1 MAPDG
6 PYSTPNIQEPPP
18 PERGRPVDVRL
29 RAIKAL
35 GLGLAPMAV
44 WASIIALLST
54 NIELSEAPAFVVLG
68 SATLAAIAGA
78 VISGRSAAAVVRHG
92 GRGLPLSILALLVS
106 VVGALFGALLTLF
119 STTGFSRGRQIRRLG
134 KTLLPPLTEGSG
146 WVPPAAAIPLP
157 AEERAAVAEAWRDN
171 GKTEHASVAAFA
183 GLSMDL
189 VALGAPPELI
199 RGAHQDALDEM
210 RHTELCFALAR
221 SIDGSTEGP
230 GAFPGARRAQTG
242 SILRS
247 VSLARL
253 AVDSLIEGALNEG
266 VSARVIAALS
276 KDVEIEPIR
285 RVLREIAQDEA
296 RHAAHGWEVLE
307 WCLDQTSGPAS
318 AGMGPASSAFVRA
331 AVVAAV
337 QRLPATMRPS
347 LSQAAADGRWERF
360 GIPGRAREEAAYL
373 ELRSRV
379 VRRAG
384 ALLEATG
391 PARSGMPISAADE
404 RSQGAGH
411 PLL

>member
-6 PYSTPNIQEPPP
+6 PYSTPNIQETPR
-18 PERGRPVDVRL
+18 PEPSAPVDVRL
-29 RAIKAL
+29 RALKAL

-54 NIELSEAPAFVVLG
+54 NIELSEAPAFVILG
-68 SATLAAIAGA
+68 SATLAAITGA
-78 VISGRSAAAVVRHG
+78 VISGRSAAAVVRSG

-106 VVGALFGALLTLF
+106 VIGALFGALLTLF

-134 KTLLPPLTEGSG
+134 KTLLPPLTDGSR
-146 WVPPAAAIPLP
+146 WAPPAAAIPLP
-157 AEERAAVAEAWRDN
+157 AAERASVAEAWREN

-242 SILRS
+242 SMLRS

-276 KDVEIEPIR
+276 KEVEIEPIR

-307 WCLDQTSGPAS
+307 WCLRDGSRPAD
-318 AGMGPASSAFVRA
+318 AIAPPSAFVRA
-331 AVVAAV
+331 AVFAAV

-347 LSQAAADGRWERF
+347 LSLAAADGRWERF
-360 GIPGRAREEAAYL
+360 GIPGRAREEEAYL

-379 VRRAG
+379 VRRTR

-391 PARSGMPISAADE
+391 PALRGMPVSAADE

>member
-6 PYSTPNIQEPPP
+6 PYSTPNIQELPP

-29 RAIKAL
+29 RALKAL

-54 NIELSEAPAFVVLG
+54 NIELSQAPAVVVLG

-78 VISGRSAAAVVRHG
+78 VISGRSAAAVVRSG

-134 KTLLPPLTEGSG
+134 KTLLPPLTGGSS
-146 WVPPAAAIPLP
+146 WAAAAPAIPLP
-157 AEERAAVAEAWRDN
+157 AEERSGVAEAWRDN

-189 VALGAPPELI
+189 VALGAPPRLI
-199 RGAHQDALDEM
+199 KDAHQDALDEL
-210 RHTELCFALAR
+210 RHTELCFELAR
-221 SIDGSTEGP
+221 SVDGCSDGP

-266 VSARVIAALS
+266 VSARVVAALS
-276 KDVEIEPIR
+276 KEVEIEPIR

-307 WCLDQTSGPAS
+307 WCLQEVSGRATIRMSAPA
-318 AGMGPASSAFVRA
+318 SAFVRA
-331 AVVAAV
+331 AVGAAV
-337 QRLPATMRPS
+337 RRLPATMRPS
-347 LSQAAADGRWERF
+347 QNLAAADGRWERF

-379 VRRAG
+379 VRRAE

-391 PARSGMPISAADE
+391 PARSSVPISAADE

>member
-1 MAPDG
+1 
-6 PYSTPNIQEPPP
+6 
-18 PERGRPVDVRL
+18 
-29 RAIKAL
+29 
-35 GLGLAPMAV
+35 
-44 WASIIALLST
+44 
-54 NIELSEAPAFVVLG
+54 
-68 SATLAAIAGA
+68 
-78 VISGRSAAAVVRHG
+78 
-92 GRGLPLSILALLVS
+92 
-106 VVGALFGALLTLF
+106 
-119 STTGFSRGRQIRRLG
+119 
-134 KTLLPPLTEGSG
+134 
-146 WVPPAAAIPLP
+146 
-157 AEERAAVAEAWRDN
+157 
-171 GKTEHASVAAFA
+171 
-183 GLSMDL
+183 
-189 VALGAPPELI
+189 
-199 RGAHQDALDEM
+199 
-210 RHTELCFALAR
+210 
-221 SIDGSTEGP
+221 
-230 GAFPGARRAQTG
+230 
-242 SILRS
+242 
-247 VSLARL
+247 LARL

-391 PARSGMPISAADE
+391 PARTGMPISAADE